1 MKKFML
7 IAITAL
13 VSAGLFL
20 IPVSASVVDPGT
32 GAMDNLENDSSSEQN
47 SEETTEASAS
57 TEEKSGGNVRLMT
70 GEELIGSTATM
81 ADVDEYVEDKGG
93 QVIHII
99 QKVCSYIVG
108 IIFIVCLVMVVIGA
122 IAHNQWVGRG
132 AIGCLIC
139 LIVYC
144 AIYFGPALLEWF
156 RAWSAP
162 GV

>member
-20 IPVSASVVDPGT
+20 IPVSASVVDTGT

-162 GV
+162 SV